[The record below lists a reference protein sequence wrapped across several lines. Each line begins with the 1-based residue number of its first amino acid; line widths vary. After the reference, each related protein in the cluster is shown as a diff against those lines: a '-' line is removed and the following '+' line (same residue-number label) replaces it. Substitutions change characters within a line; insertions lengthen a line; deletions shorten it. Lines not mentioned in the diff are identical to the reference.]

1 MLLVL
6 TDSYLTAHLQCHT
19 YFLLC
24 VFANDY
30 KLHEVPLLLCPQLLS
45 TQDKSG
51 IPKQL
56 RQYSSDSSLIPARD
70 RLMSVLIIL
79 LKLP

>member
-6 TDSYLTAHLQCHT
+6 TVSYLTAHFQCHT

-24 VFANDY
+24 VFVNDY
-30 KLHEVPLLLCPQLLS
+30 KLHEVPLLLRLQLLS
-45 TQDKSG
+45 TQHRSG

-56 RQYSSDSSLIPARD
+56 RQYSSNSSLIPARD
-70 RLMSVLIIL
+70 RLRNVLIIL